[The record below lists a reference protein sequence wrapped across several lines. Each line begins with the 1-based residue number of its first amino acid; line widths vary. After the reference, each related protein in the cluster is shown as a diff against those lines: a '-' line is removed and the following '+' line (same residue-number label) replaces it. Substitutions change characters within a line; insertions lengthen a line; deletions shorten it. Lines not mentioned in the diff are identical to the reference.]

1 MVINQS
7 VNQSSMT
14 CIKHTTPPLTLAG
27 GGASRDDCI
36 EVWGWFEQGSDL
48 HLGLY
53 SSLTSA
59 KNLNLKASYSSSLLS
74 PYSSNW
80 FKYSSGFYSQRWT
93 CFGLTRDCRNKIR

>member
-1 MVINQS
+1 MYQLMVINQS

-14 CIKHTTPPLTLAG
+14 CIKHTTLAG

-59 KNLNLKASYSSSLLS
+59 NNLNLLTLLTI
-74 PYSSNW
+74 
-80 FKYSSGFYSQRWT
+80 FKLLQV
-93 CFGLTRDCRNKIR
+93 

>member
-1 MVINQS
+1 MYQLMVINQS

-36 EVWGWFEQGSDL
+36 EVWGWFVQGSDL

-59 KNLNLKASYSSSLLS
+59 NNLNLLTLLTI
-74 PYSSNW
+74 
-80 FKYSSGFYSQRWT
+80 FKLVQV
-93 CFGLTRDCRNKIR
+93 